1 MNDRVLVQALRA
13 DDPGALAAL
22 FDSHAESI
30 YRYCWSLL
38 RHSDNA
44 QVALRDTFIAAH
56 AHAGSLSDP
65 SRLRPWLYAL
75 ARRECLR
82 RRLAAPAGD
91 AGDAG
96 AEEARPGTG
105 ADADLWADAHLWAG
119 ADADLRVMAW
129 NATRSLPAAGREIL
143 ELSAVHGLSARDVA
157 AVLGMPPRQVE
168 TARDEARR
176 RLRDAVTAEVLAAKG
191 PYDCK
196 VRAAVLTGFTGRLTP
211 RMREELV
218 QHLPE
223 CATCSPHHARQVSES
238 KVFELLPPVTVPG
251 ALKVRVLSYFAD
263 PELTP
268 YRRYVARRSGALDA
282 GGFPLAADRKARRW
296 PHALA
301 CALAAVA
308 TVVALGVIF
317 TSFGGGPGGLPGVA
331 SAALPTGPVVH
342 LPSGPPTAPDARAPG
357 QQAPDGSRAAV
368 QPVANASPAYP
379 VGMVHSSVPASPPT
393 AWPTHGSVAT
403 SAAATPPRTPPGKGT
418 PSLTPPADPGGPP
431 DGRPREHQSR
441 GPGGTPCPTGKP
453 TRTPPPR
460 PTRTPRP
467 TPSATPPVT
476 AKPTATP
483 TPTPT
488 ATTTAG
494 PTTSAPAPTSSGST
508 AP

>member
-13 DDPGALAAL
+13 DDPGALAEL

-38 RHSDNA
+38 HHSDNA
-44 QVALRDTFIAAH
+44 QVALRDTLIAAH

-65 SRLRPWLYAL
+65 GRLRPWLYAL

-82 RRLAAPAGD
+82 RRLGAPAGD
-91 AGDAG
+91 AGA
-96 AEEARPGTG
+96 AEPRPGT
-105 ADADLWADAHLWAG
+105 G

-129 NATRSLPAAGREIL
+129 NATRSLSAADREIL
-143 ELSAVHGLSARDVA
+143 ELSAVHGLSVREIA
-157 AVLGMPPRQVE
+157 AVLGLPSRQVE
-168 TARDEARR
+168 AARDEARG
-176 RLRDAVTAEVLAAKG
+176 RLRDAITAEVLAAKG

-218 QHLPE
+218 QHLPG
-223 CATCSPHHARQVSES
+223 CATCSPHRSRQVSEA
-238 KVFELLPPVTVPG
+238 KVFELLPQVTPPG

-268 YRRYVARRSGALDA
+268 YRRYVARRSGALDS
-282 GGFPLAADRKARRW
+282 GGFPLAADQKARRW

-308 TVVALGVIF
+308 TVVAMGVIF
-317 TSFGGGPGGLPGVA
+317 TSFGGGAGGLPGVA

-342 LPSGPPTAPDARAPG
+342 PPGGPPTAPDARAQG
-357 QQAPDGSRAAV
+357 RRPDGSQAEV
-368 QPVANASPAYP
+368 LPVANASPAYP
-379 VGMVHSSVPASPPT
+379 VGMVHPSTPASAPV
-393 AWPTHGSVAT
+393 AWPTHGAAT
-403 SAAATPPRTPPGKGT
+403 TAATTGAATPPRTPAGSGT
-418 PSLTPPADPGGPP
+418 PSLTPPAHPGGPP
-431 DGRPREHQSR
+431 DDRPREHQSR
-441 GPGGTPCPTGKP
+441 GPGATPCPTGKP

-467 TPSATPPVT
+467 TSSATPPASAT
-476 AKPTATP
+476 PTVTP

-488 ATTTAG
+488 
-494 PTTSAPAPTSSGST
+494 PTTPATGAPAPSSSGSA